1 MQRAERMLVA
11 WPVLLRA
18 GGNAMGKTVRG
29 IYENG
34 EIRLLED
41 PQITGKQEVYIVFPD
56 DEKPRVSGIPASAFQ
71 EIDGIVA
78 LGGNALED
86 SEDLWEEH
94 LRAPDH
100 Y

>member
-1 MQRAERMLVA
+1 MQRAECMLVA

-18 GGNAMGKTVRG
+18 GGNIRAKTVRG

-34 EIRLLED
+34 DIRLLED
-41 PQITGKQEVYIVFPD
+41 PQITGRQEVYIVFPD
-56 DEKPRVSGIPASAFQ
+56 DEKPRVSGIPASDFQ

-86 SEDLWEEH
+86 SEGLWEEH

>member
-1 MQRAERMLVA
+1 MQRAQCMLVD
-11 WPVLLRA
+11 WPVLLHA

-34 EIRLLED
+34 QIRLLED
-41 PQITGKQEVYIVFPD
+41 PQIIGKQEVYIVFPD
-56 DEKPRVSGIPASAFQ
+56 DDKPRVSGIPASAFQ
-71 EIDGIVA
+71 AIDGIVA
-78 LGGNALED
+78 LRGNALED

>member
-1 MQRAERMLVA
+1 MKCAERILVT
-11 WPVLLRA
+11 WPVFLRA

-34 EIRLLED
+34 EIRLLKD

-56 DEKPRVSGIPASAFQ
+56 DDKPRVSGIPASAFQ

-86 SEDLWEEH
+86 SEGLWEEH

>member
-1 MQRAERMLVA
+1 MARRSEVSMKMARF
-11 WPVLLRA
+11 
-18 GGNAMGKTVRG
+18 
-29 IYENG
+29 
-34 EIRLLED
+34 RLLED

-86 SEDLWEEH
+86 SEGLWEEH

>member
-1 MQRAERMLVA
+1 
-11 WPVLLRA
+11 
-18 GGNAMGKTVRG
+18 MGKTVRG

-34 EIRLLED
+34 AIRLLED
-41 PQITGKQEVYIVFPD
+41 PQITGKQEVYVVFPD
-56 DEKPRVSGIPASAFQ
+56 DEKLRVSGIPASTFQ

-78 LGGNALED
+78 LGDNALED
-86 SEDLWEEH
+86 SDGLWEEH

>member
-1 MQRAERMLVA
+1 
-11 WPVLLRA
+11 
-18 GGNAMGKTVRG
+18 MGKMVRG

-41 PQITGKQEVYIVFPD
+41 PQLTGKQEVYVVFPD
-56 DEKPRVSGIPASAFQ
+56 DEESRVRGISASAFQ

-78 LGGNALED
+78 LGGNALADAEG
-86 SEDLWEEH
+86 LWEEH

-100 Y
+100 H

>member
-1 MQRAERMLVA
+1 MKRAEHMLVV
-11 WPVLLRA
+11 WPVLLCA
-18 GGNAMGKTVRG
+18 GGNAMGKTVKG

-41 PQITGKQEVYIVFPD
+41 PQIIGKQEVYIVFLD
-56 DEKPRVSGIPASAFQ
+56 DAKPRVCGIPAGAFQ

-86 SEDLWEEH
+86 AERLWEEH
-94 LRAPDH
+94 PRAPDH
-100 Y
+100 P

>member
-1 MQRAERMLVA
+1 
-11 WPVLLRA
+11 
-18 GGNAMGKTVRG
+18 MGKTVRG

-34 EIRLLED
+34 TIRLLED

-56 DEKPRVSGIPASAFQ
+56 DEKPSVRGIPARAFQ
-71 EIDGIVA
+71 EIDSIVT

-86 SEDLWEEH
+86 SEGLWEEH

-100 Y
+100 H